1 MKTIKS
7 IFIAALLLF
16 SYNTVSAKFLSAK
29 VKVTGVTCSMCS
41 NSVHKALSGLSFIE
55 SIKVDL
61 ESATFFLEFKTDQ
74 KVVIDEIKNKIEGAG
89 FSVGELVADFKFEKV
104 TVRNDLHFDHDGST
118 YHFVNVTEQ
127 NLDNSVSLRFVD
139 KGLTSMKEYKKYS
152 GMTKMRCIKTG
163 YSSDCCNKS
172 TKQRIYHVT
181 I

>member
-7 IFIAALLLF
+7 MCIVVLLVF
-16 SYNTVSAKFLSAK
+16 SYNTASAKFLKAK

-74 KVVIDEIKNKIEGAG
+74 QVVIDEIRKKIEGAG
-89 FSVGELVADFKFEKV
+89 FSVGELVADFKFDSVVIK
-104 TVRNDLHFDHDGST
+104 NDLHFDHDGST
-118 YHFVNVTEQ
+118 YHFINVTEQ

-139 KGLTSMKEYKKYS
+139 KGLTSVKEYKKYS

-163 YSSDCCNKS
+163 YSSDCCNKPA
-172 TKQRIYHVT
+172 KQRIYHVT